1 MVNLGGDLKTA
12 KKPRNILRQP
22 KIFQAMTSENKT
34 GWSKFNL
41 IIILVFLGAIL
52 IVYAI
57 FFSSWF
63 QIKNIEIIGSP
74 STNIRNELDR
84 LKGKNLFSFN
94 SVYLEESLMNN
105 DRNYSSVQIYR
116 GIPDTIRVVFANR
129 EPKLIWQTGDKK
141 YFVDENAILFE
152 AADNSVTLPLVIDLS
167 NLAVKIPEQITTA
180 DFIKFVQSV
189 NTELAKQNLKITNY
203 EVGETTFQITAV
215 TDQNLRI
222 IFNTLRPVSEQIDAF
237 QKVYGPNKT
246 DIKEY
251 IDLRVEG
258 KVYYK

>member
-1 MVNLGGDLKTA
+1 M
-12 KKPRNILRQP
+12 RQP
-22 KIFQAMTSENKT
+22 KIFQIVTSENKT
-34 GWSKFNL
+34 DWPKLNL
-41 IIILVFLGAIL
+41 IIVLVFLGAIVL
-52 IVYAI
+52 AYAI
-57 FFSSWF
+57 FFSNWF

-74 STNIRNELDR
+74 SISIRSDLDQ

-94 SVYLEESLMNN
+94 SAHLEDSFMKIDGNYLSI
-105 DRNYSSVQIYR
+105 QIYR

-141 YFVDENAILFE
+141 YFVDENAILFKE
-152 AADNSVTLPLVIDLS
+152 ADNSVTLLIVIDLS
-167 NLAVKIPEQITTA
+167 NLAVKIPEQIATS
-180 DFIKFVQSV
+180 DFINFIQSAS
-189 NTELAKQNLKITNY
+189 TELAKQNIKIVNY
-203 EVGETTFQITAV
+203 EVDETTFQVSAV
-215 TDQNLRI
+215 TDQNIRI

-237 QKVYGPNKT
+237 QKAYEPNKN